1 MYKFLRNCL
10 IIFILY
16 TLSKNIKSEYDMFLI
31 QDSIE
36 NPIIHSRN
44 DSLVIQDV
52 KNDIISEVNNSRNI
66 KNKSYVIEKIID
78 IDITITNFDKFKYV
92 DNLES
97 SIGFYMNVNNNP
109 NILVSNKVDLIK
121 KNMIIYHELRHY
133 VDDLIVEDFYNK
145 RRYFSDQLQMKKIVC
160 SKDDDTK
167 ILNKITYMAINT
179 NPDSEIG
186 LDSTFNSYL
195 KEFDLDK
202 LNSNL
207 KNDTLFYDFIK
218 LAYFSTKNIDYDYYL
233 SGSEYYVRLNHLRR
247 YLIKNN
253 QISVNEKL
261 TKEHFILLLKDEM
274 VVKKWLNGDID
285 FFYVLIYTDFDIL
298 SKRKTLKDIEIERK
312 INTLL

>member
-1 MYKFLRNCL
+1 MYKFIRNCL

-16 TLSKNIKSEYDMFLI
+16 TFSKCIKTEYDMFLI
-31 QDSIE
+31 QDSID

-44 DSLVIQDV
+44 DSLVIQDI
-52 KNDIISEVNNSRNI
+52 KNDIIKEINSSKNI

-78 IDITITNFDKFKYV
+78 INITITNFDKFRYV
-92 DNLES
+92 DNIS
-97 SIGFYMNVNNNP
+97 NSIGFYINVNNNP

-133 VDDLIVEDFYNK
+133 VDDLIIDDFYNK
-145 RRYFSDQLQMKKIVC
+145 KRYFSEQLQMKKLVC

-167 ILNKITYMAINT
+167 ILNKITYMIINT
-179 NPDSEIG
+179 FPNSEIE
-186 LDSTFNSYL
+186 LDSTFNNYL

-207 KNDTLFYDFIK
+207 KNDTLVYNAIK
-218 LAYFSTKNIDYDYYL
+218 STYFSTKDIDYDYYL
-233 SGSEYYVRLNHLRR
+233 SSSEYYVRLNHLRR

-253 QISVNEKL
+253 QISINEKL